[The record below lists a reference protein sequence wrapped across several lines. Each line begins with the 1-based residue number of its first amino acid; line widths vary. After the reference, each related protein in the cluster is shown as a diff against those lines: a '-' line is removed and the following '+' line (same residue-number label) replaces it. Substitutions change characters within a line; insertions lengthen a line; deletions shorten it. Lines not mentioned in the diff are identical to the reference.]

1 MENRIKLLMVDDE
14 PQICELME
22 SHFTRRGY
30 DVLIANSGKQAI
42 DLTKANNPNIMLLD
56 KKMPEMD
63 GIQALEAIRKFNQD
77 LKVII
82 VSADQLDAETE
93 ARIKGLNVAGYL
105 CKPIIIGDLD
115 AMVAKVSS

>member
-14 PQICELME
+14 AQICELME
-22 SHFTRRGY
+22 SHFSRRGY

-42 DLTKANNPNIMLLD
+42 DITRANSPQIMLLD

-105 CKPIIIGDLD
+105 CKPIIIGELD
-115 AMVAKVSS
+115 ALVAKVSS